1 MTVTRRQAREW
12 AIQMLTSADLNPPTS
27 GDGKI
32 SNDLTAFMESFW
44 TQVTSIDPAEGLI
57 AKIPNRYKVFA
68 EERVAGV
75 LHNLDTIDDVL
86 VPLLNNWD
94 LYRLGTVE
102 RAVLRMGVWE
112 MMNTD
117 VPHAVVI
124 NEAIDIVNW
133 FSAPVAR
140 KIVNGVLDKYAKSL
154 DAAKAS
160 EPEA

>member
-32 SNDLTAFMESFW
+32 SDDLTAFMEAFW

-57 AKIPNRYKVFA
+57 EKIPNRYKVFA

-75 LHNLDTIDDVL
+75 LHNLDAIDDVL